1 MAAAAQ
7 AAANANTALL
17 AALDSREIPNIR
29 KAMTDY
35 ADKVQG
41 VRLQSAAFE
50 LLSRVNKANDEELD
64 KLIAEMHQLA
74 TTRMERRKSTDDTNM
89 GRLREEL
96 AQQKNKLR
104 KVGGGRRRS
113 LPPDLNN
120 ALMQGPAA
128 ARARLRHV
136 EVQERPSIHPGMRL
150 HDAELRH
157 IERVSKDGIP
167 EDDDDEEAAEPP
179 RMSRKRSSRNEVGV
193 AGQEQQPAAAA
204 PLLKKR
210 SSSKAAVPLLT
221 KRSSQ
226 RGGSTDVLEVQAM
239 EVQARVRSSQRPA
252 SNDALEVQAR
262 LRASQRGASNDAIE
276 VQAALRASKRDSATD
291 AMEVQAA
298 LRASKRGSKRG
309 SATEAMDLQDA
320 AAAPLPLSKRSSSR
334 RGSATDATGGG
345 EAAAPVLLSKR
356 SSSRRGSATDAMDV
370 LEPAA
375 ATAAAPLLTRRA
387 SSARASSARGASSRR
402 SSR

>member
-1 MAAAAQ
+1 MAKAAQ
-7 AAANANTALL
+7 DAANANTALL

-50 LLSRVNKANDEELD
+50 LLSRVNQANDEELD
-64 KLIAEMHQLA
+64 KLIAEMHRLA

-167 EDDDDEEAAEPP
+167 EEEDDEEAAEPP

-276 VQAALRASKRDSATD
+276 VQAALRASKRGSATD
-291 AMEVQAA
+291 AMEVQAG

-334 RGSATDATGGG
+334 RGSATDAAAGG

-356 SSSRRGSATDAMDV
+356 SSSRRGSGTDAN
-370 LEPAA
+370 
-375 ATAAAPLLTRRA
+375 TGHRPLPRHGNGR
-387 SSARASSARGASSRR
+387 
-402 SSR
+402 

>member
-7 AAANANTALL
+7 HAADANTALL
-17 AALDSREIPNIR
+17 AALASREIPTIQ

-64 KLIAEMHQLA
+64 KLIAEMHRLA
-74 TTRMERRKSTDDTNM
+74 TTRMERRASTADTHM

-104 KVGGGRRRS
+104 KVGGRRRS
-113 LPPDLNN
+113 LPPDLND
-120 ALMQGPAA
+120 ALMSGPEA

-136 EVQERPSIHPGMRL
+136 KMQERPSIHPGMRL

-157 IERVSKDGIP
+157 IDRVSKDGIP
-167 EDDDDEEAAEPP
+167 EEEDEEEAAEPP
-179 RMSRKRSSRNEVGV
+179 RMSRKRSSRNEVGM
-193 AGQEQQPAAAA
+193 AGQEQQPA

-226 RGGSTDVLEVQAM
+226 RRGSTDVLEVQAM
-239 EVQARVRSSQRPA
+239 EVQARA
-252 SNDALEVQAR
+252 
-262 LRASQRGASNDAIE
+262 RASQRGASNDAMKVQARLRTSQRGASDDAIE
-276 VQAALRASKRDSATD
+276 VQAALRASQRSSATD
-291 AMEVQAA
+291 AIEVQAG

-309 SATEAMDLQDA
+309 SATDVMEVQVA
-320 AAAPLPLSKRSSSR
+320 AAAPLP
-334 RGSATDATGGG
+334 
-345 EAAAPVLLSKR
+345 LSKR

-375 ATAAAPLLTRRA
+375 AAAAAGPPLLTKRA
-387 SSARASSARGASSRR
+387 SSARASAARDGSSRR

>member
-1 MAAAAQ
+1 MPTPRLTEAAVAAAAQ

-50 LLSRVNKANDEELD
+50 LLSRVNQANDEELD
-64 KLIAEMHQLA
+64 KLIAEMHRLA

-113 LPPDLNN
+113 LPPDLNT
-120 ALMQGPAA
+120 ALMQGPEA
-128 ARARLRHV
+128 ARARLRHI

-150 HDAELRH
+150 HDTELRH

-167 EDDDDEEAAEPP
+167 EEEDDDEAAEPP

-239 EVQARVRSSQRPA
+239 EVQARVRSSQRDA

-262 LRASQRGASNDAIE
+262 LRASQRGASDDAIE
-276 VQAALRASKRDSATD
+276 VQAALRASKRGSATD
-291 AMEVQAA
+291 AMDVQAG

-334 RGSATDATGGG
+334 RGSATDAM
-345 EAAAPVLLSKR
+345 AALWQR
-356 SSSRRGSATDAMDV
+356 HGSAVTEAMDLQV
-370 LEPAA
+370 AA
-375 ATAAAPLLTRRA
+375 
-387 SSARASSARGASSRR
+387 
-402 SSR
+402 

>member
-1 MAAAAQ
+1 MPTPRLTEAAVAAAAQ

-50 LLSRVNKANDEELD
+50 LLSRVNQANDEELD
-64 KLIAEMHQLA
+64 KLIAEMHRLA

-262 LRASQRGASNDAIE
+262 LRASQRGASDDAI
-276 VQAALRASKRDSATD
+276 
-291 AMEVQAA
+291 EVQAA

-334 RGSATDATGGG
+334 RGSATDAAAGG

>member
-50 LLSRVNKANDEELD
+50 LLSRVNQANDEELD
-64 KLIAEMHQLA
+64 KLIAEMHRLA

-262 LRASQRGASNDAIE
+262 LRVSQRGASNDAIE